1 MPLIRIHSSKV
12 IKEIIT
18 NEGTLLQTALHEHGY
33 DIYSPCGGRGIC
45 GKCNVYIRGEGSVSS
60 CLYPVMKD
68 INVILPDKREADILV
83 AQHDHIPDLPFSPGK
98 ITELSDRPMGV
109 AIDIGTTTIVL
120 YLVDLLS
127 GSIIGTRSVMNPQSK
142 FGADVI
148 SRINYCAQNP
158 DGLKKLQHEVLNS
171 INTQLNHFIGFS
183 DVTRNDIVKI
193 TIAGNTT
200 MLHLLLAVNPLGIAL
215 APYTPVFT
223 NKKSLIGSELGM
235 NTHPQAEIIL
245 LPSISAYV
253 GADIVAGLASIKPS
267 SSYRNFLFIDIG
279 TNGEIALVTPKK
291 IWCCSTAAGPAF
303 EGACITCGMGAFE
316 GAISAYNDNGYTVIA
331 DAIPAGICG
340 SGLVDI
346 IAFLLEK
353 KIINTEG
360 YMNEDFVVVNT
371 GESSTGNNIIITPSD
386 VREVQ
391 LAKSAI
397 MSGIQI
403 LLKIA
408 GISVQDIDFIYI
420 AGGFGNYIRI
430 SSAIKV
436 GIIPKELENKVIP
449 IGNAS
454 GTGAVMLLKSV
465 HFEEQITDIINRTEY
480 IELSLSEDFPQE
492 FAMNMFF

>member
-1 MPLIRIHSSKV
+1 MPLLRIHRNEV
-12 IKEIIT
+12 IVEIT
-18 NEGTLLQTALHEHGY
+18 VDNGTLLQTALHEHDY

-45 GKCNVYIRGEGSVSS
+45 GKCNVYIKGEGSVAS

-68 INVILPDKREADILV
+68 IDVILPDKKEAEILV
-83 AQHDHIPDLPFSPGK
+83 AQHEHILDLPFAPGQSA
-98 ITELSDRPMGV
+98 ELSSRPMGI

-120 YLVDLLS
+120 YLIDLLS
-127 GSIIGTRSVMNPQSK
+127 GSLIGTRSVMNPQSK

-158 DGLKKLQHEVLNS
+158 DGLIKLQHEAVNS
-171 INTQLNHFIGFS
+171 INTQLTHFIDFS
-183 DVTRNDIVKI
+183 HITRNDIVKI

-200 MLHLLLAVNPLGIAL
+200 MLHLLLAVDPLGIAL

-223 NKKSLIGSELGM
+223 DKKCLKGSELGL
-235 NTHPQAEIIL
+235 NAHSQAEIII

-267 SSYRNFLFIDIG
+267 SFNRNFLFIDIG
-279 TNGEIALVTPKK
+279 TNGEIALATPEK

-303 EGACITCGMGAFE
+303 EGASITCGMGAFE
-316 GAISAYNDNGYTVIA
+316 GAISEFNNKGYTVIA
-331 DAIPAGICG
+331 DGKPAGICG

-346 IAFLLEK
+346 IAFLLEQEF
-353 KIINTEG
+353 INTEG
-360 YMNEDFVVVNT
+360 YMKEDFLVVPAGETVN
-371 GESSTGNNIIITPSD
+371 GNQIILTPSD

-403 LLKIA
+403 LLRIA
-408 GISVQDIDFIYI
+408 GISVHDVDCMYI
-420 AGGFGNYIRI
+420 AGGFGNYIKI
-430 SSAIKV
+430 SSAVKV

-465 HFEEQITDIINRTEY
+465 HFEEKITELITRTEY
-480 IELSLSEDFPQE
+480 IELSINEDFPLE
-492 FAMNMFF
+492 FAMNMIF